1 MLLQVS
7 WEIKLGEFYINQKY
21 FAKLIRKSWNTQ
33 KIIIAVESSLTNVPT
48 VGEDLLRAF
57 CKLFYLWFFISS
69 DQWKNTVQQRFYVLF
84 ERHFYM
90 KINCNFNAYRFS
102 CQLVAF
108 SLLFFHMEQKWRSI
122 FKEVGGLVTKN
133 VFVFLK
139 ASRAQLQ
146 RHTEFNRLL

>member
-57 CKLFYLWFFISS
+57 CKLFYLWFFVSS

-108 SLLFFHMEQKWRSI
+108 SLLVFHMEQKWRSI
-122 FKEVGGLVTKN
+122 FKEAGGLVTKI